1 MLKEAEWMTI
11 NNILLEL
18 YAQKN
23 IGDLSTKLMRV
34 LRMLIPYTK
43 GYLLLLDADGTIRAD
58 ESCFIGMEQRESAA
72 YVERYYQEDYLQYL
86 YELSEGTRVYRDT
99 DIIEEERRCR
109 TDFFQKFLLPAGI
122 PYGCG
127 ILVLHEGSVLA
138 VFNLF
143 RSKELGD
150 FTDKDMEILNILKRH
165 VENMIVSV
173 TQMDERSQLVE
184 RCFEK
189 TSERYALT
197 QREDEVMRL
206 LARGLSNSEICD
218 RLTVSIST
226 VKKHIYNLFTKTNVK
241 SRTQMM
247 NLLYQQ

>member
-18 YAQKN
+18 YAQKS

-43 GYLLLLDADGTIRAD
+43 GYLLLLDADGTIRTD
-58 ESCFIGMEQRESAA
+58 ESCFIGMEERESAA

-86 YELSEGTRVYRDT
+86 YELS
-99 DIIEEERRCR
+99 
-109 TDFFQKFLLPAGI
+109 
-122 PYGCG
+122 
-127 ILVLHEGSVLA
+127 EGSVLA

-241 SRTQMM
+241 SRTQLM

>member
-18 YAQKN
+18 YAQKS

-43 GYLLLLDADGTIRAD
+43 GYLLLLDADGTIRTD
-58 ESCFIGMEQRESAA
+58 ESCFIGMEERESAA

-99 DIIEEERRCR
+99 DIIEEERRWR

-150 FTDKDMEILNILKRH
+150 FTD
-165 VENMIVSV
+165 
-173 TQMDERSQLVE
+173 
-184 RCFEK
+184 
-189 TSERYALT
+189 
-197 QREDEVMRL
+197 EVMRL

-241 SRTQMM
+241 SRTQLM